1 MKKNWKAIAITVVAA
16 SALVYPAMLLARYI
30 ARKRAENAEDN
41 EAETHTFKA
50 FVPAFRGKRKHHR
63 TEHNGHPDAGL
74 A

>member
-16 SALVYPAMLLARYI
+16 SVLVYPAMLLARYI
-30 ARKRAENAEDN
+30 ARKRAENADN
-41 EAETHTFKA
+41 EAEEVHTMKA
-50 FVPAFRGKRKHHR
+50 FIPAFRGKRKHHR

>member
-16 SALVYPAMLLARYI
+16 SALVYPAVLLARYI
-30 ARKRAENAEDN
+30 ARKRAQNADTEG
-41 EAETHTFKA
+41 ETHTFKA

>member
-30 ARKRAENAEDN
+30 ARKRAEDADDDEGGVH
-41 EAETHTFKA
+41 AVKA

-63 TEHNGHPDAGL
+63 SEHNGHTHDGIA
-74 A
+74 